1 MSPEPVGS
9 RQQDFSGFTPLHEEY
24 DYLLDEVAGA
34 VPEQLRG
41 TVYRN
46 GPGRLE
52 AGGQPLGH
60 LFDGDG
66 MLSMFRFADGRVR
79 FRNRYVRTRHY
90 RRSRHTRGAPF
101 RGLGTMRPGGVLANA
116 LRFPVNVA
124 NTAVI
129 MHAGTLLALWEAG
142 RPTEIDPDSLD
153 TVGEYDYDGELR
165 WLGAFSAHPKWDP
178 DTGEMF
184 NFGLALAPI
193 PKLVC
198 YRVDPTG
205 RLTTL
210 GAVRLS
216 APMFNHDVGLT
227 KRHMVFVVPPLVFR
241 PSKLAGAALGLHD
254 YIDALEYDA
263 ERPTM
268 IALVPRDG
276 GRVRIVHTEP
286 LMHLHIANAYDD
298 GADTV
303 VELLNYDAS
312 WTQLNAQLLTVDGT
326 VPDTTMP
333 YGGVLRRIRITRSGR
348 VIHEPLTDLRGDF
361 PMLNPRVSGRRH
373 RYTYL
378 VVGVEGSTY
387 PNAVAKLD
395 HHTGASTLHRLP
407 PGHLAHE
414 PVFIPRPGGAA
425 EDDGWLAVVVQDCH
439 RHRAHLRL
447 LDAGAVSADPVF
459 TGHLRHSMP
468 LTFHGCFTPRVG
480 RSG

>member
-1 MSPEPVGS
+1 
-9 RQQDFSGFTPLHEEY
+9 
-24 DYLLDEVAGA
+24 
-34 VPEQLRG
+34 
-41 TVYRN
+41 
-46 GPGRLE
+46 
-52 AGGQPLGH
+52 
-60 LFDGDG
+60 
-66 MLSMFRFADGRVR
+66 
-79 FRNRYVRTRHY
+79 
-90 RRSRHTRGAPF
+90 
-101 RGLGTMRPGGVLANA
+101 
-116 LRFPVNVA
+116 
-124 NTAVI
+124 
-129 MHAGTLLALWEAG
+129 
-142 RPTEIDPDSLD
+142 
-153 TVGEYDYDGELR
+153 
-165 WLGAFSAHPKWDP
+165 
-178 DTGEMF
+178 

-348 VIHEPLTDLRGDF
+348 LMHEPLTDLRGD
-361 PMLNPRVSGRRH
+361 
-373 RYTYL
+373 
-378 VVGVEGSTY
+378 
-387 PNAVAKLD
+387 
-395 HHTGASTLHRLP
+395 LP
-407 PGHLAHE
+407 PS
-414 PVFIPRPGGAA
+414 
-425 EDDGWLAVVVQDCH
+425 
-439 RHRAHLRL
+439 
-447 LDAGAVSADPVF
+447 AGATSRWSTHASAAAATATPIWWSERRAARIRARWPNWTATPGHRRCTGYRRAASPPNRSSSRARAVPPRTTAGWRWWYRTVTGTERICGCWTPARCPPIRCSPV
-459 TGHLRHSMP
+459 TSA
-468 LTFHGCFTPRVG
+468 TPCR
-480 RSG
+480 